1 MRSGAFS
8 PNFSVDL
15 IEKDLGYMVQL
26 AHDLQV
32 DPEVVNAVRSVF
44 ARASAEGLG
53 DQDFSIVGS

>member
-32 DPEVVNAVRSVF
+32 DPEVVKAVRSVF

-53 DQDFSIVGS
+53 DKDFSVIGA